1 MIIVGLIIALSIL
14 ALFTLIFTVRA
25 RIDLRYSDTLSLT
38 VSFLGI
44 KLFILPKKKKKYKL
58 NNYTLK
64 KIAKRDKKKAE
75 KDAKK
80 AAKKKAKQTEKD
92 KKKAEKKK
100 LSRKEKK
107 ALRATKP
114 AFSDT
119 ADLFL
124 SLIRLFFGRF
134 FKRFHF
140 HVARIRIKVGSPDA
154 ATTALLYCGIC
165 AALEPLLILISRK
178 SNLHGMKKADVN
190 ISTDFL
196 REDIEFD
203 VDLGFSM
210 SIGALLGVLLRVL
223 FSALVGWGKIQPP
236 AASKQS
242 EKDSVNK
249 KEKQNT

>member
-1 MIIVGLIIALSIL
+1 MITIVGLIIALSII

-25 RIDLRYSDTLSLT
+25 RIDLKYSDTLSLT
-38 VSFLGI
+38 VKFFGI
-44 KLFILPKKKKKYKL
+44 KLFILPKKQKKYKL
-58 NNYTLK
+58 SNYTLK
-64 KIAKRDKKKAE
+64 KIARRDKKQAE

-80 AAKKKAKQTEKD
+80 AAKKKAKRAEKD
-92 KKKAEKKK
+92 KKKADKKK
-100 LSRKEKK
+100 LTKAEKK
-107 ALRATKP
+107 AQRANKP

-165 AALEPLLILISRK
+165 AALEPLLILISRH

-223 FSALVGWGKIQPP
+223 FSALIGWGKIQPVP
-236 AASKQS
+236 QTNDKKQ
-242 EKDSVNK
+242 DK

>member
-1 MIIVGLIIALSIL
+1 MVIVGLTITLSIL
-14 ALFTLIFTVRA
+14 ALLTLAFTVRA
-25 RIDLRYSDTLSLT
+25 RIDLKYSDTLSLT
-38 VSFLGI
+38 VSFFGI
-44 KLFILPKKKKKYKL
+44 KLFILPKKQKKYKL
-58 NNYTLK
+58 SNYTLK
-64 KIAKRDKKKAE
+64 KIAKRDAKKAK

-80 AAKKKAKQTEKD
+80 AEKKKTKRDEKN

-100 LSRKEKK
+100 LTKEEKK
-107 ALRATKP
+107 ALKATKP

-124 SLIRLFFGRF
+124 SLIRLFFGKF

-140 HVARIRIKVGSPDA
+140 HVAKIRIKVGSSDA

-165 AALEPLLILISRK
+165 TALENLLVLLSRQ
-178 SNLHGMKKADVN
+178 SNLHGMKRADVN

-196 REDIEFD
+196 REDMEFD

-223 FSALVGWGKIQPP
+223 FSGLIGWEKIQP
-236 AASKQS
+236 AKVSKQD
-242 EKDSVNK
+242 EKSKENN

>member
-1 MIIVGLIIALSIL
+1 MITIVGLIIALSII

-25 RIDLRYSDTLSLT
+25 RIDLKYSDTLSLT
-38 VSFLGI
+38 VKFFGI
-44 KLFILPKKKKKYKL
+44 KLFILPKKQKKYKL
-58 NNYTLK
+58 SNYTLK
-64 KIAKRDKKKAE
+64 KIARRDKKQAE

-80 AAKKKAKQTEKD
+80 AAKKKAD
-92 KKKAEKKK
+92 KKKLTKAA
-100 LSRKEKK
+100 KK
-107 ALRATKP
+107 AQRANKP

-165 AALEPLLILISRK
+165 AALEPLLILISRH

-223 FSALVGWGKIQPP
+223 FSALIGWGKIQPVP
-236 AASKQS
+236 QTNEKKQ
-242 EKDSVNK
+242 DK

>member
-44 KLFILPKKKKKYKL
+44 KLFVLPKKKKKYKL

-64 KIAKRDKKKAE
+64 KIAKRDKKQAE

-92 KKKAEKKK
+92 K
-100 LSRKEKK
+100 KK

-242 EKDSVNK
+242 EKDSGSK